1 MIRPADPE
9 ILNLDRLTAP
19 IVGENPCGEWLR
31 YEGTYDRI
39 REARRED
46 DPGLPQGVWQT
57 DLKRADWG
65 AVEFLCSTALAERSK
80 DLQLAAWLLE
90 AWIQLDGFEGAAR
103 GLELIGRLCAEFWDG
118 VYPNISEEL
127 EARLAP
133 IRWINERLSRR
144 LRLLRVTQ
152 PEISGI
158 AAYSLA
164 DWEQA
169 MRNSD
174 KAANGSN
181 GSAVTMAKFEQSAH
195 LTPIEWLERVARDA
209 GSTVAQVKT
218 VDELIDAK
226 AGNRSPGLIR
236 FRSDAESAAQLLANF
251 AEDARA
257 RLPNPEPE
265 IVSAAHP
272 VEAASK
278 GESIALVP
286 APLAEPA
293 TAVET
298 MPPQDIRIRT
308 REQAYQLLHEIANF
322 LVEND
327 PHSPTPYLIRR
338 AASWGDMPF
347 DALISELVRDRNGLS
362 DLAQMLDLG
371 AQVGQRR

>member
-19 IVGENPCGEWLR
+19 IAGENPCGEWLR

-57 DLKRADWG
+57 ELKRADWG
-65 AVEFLCSTALAERSK
+65 AVEFLCSTALAERTK

-103 GLELIGRLCAEFWDG
+103 GLELVGRLCAEFWDG
-118 VYPNISEEL
+118 MYPNLSEEL
-127 EARLAP
+127 DARLAP

-152 PEISGI
+152 PEMSGI

-181 GSAVTMAKFEQSAH
+181 GAAVTMAKFEQSAH
-195 LTPIEWLERVARDA
+195 LTPLDWLERVARDA
-209 GSTVAQVKT
+209 GNTVAQVKR
-218 VDELIDAK
+218 VDELIDAR

-236 FRSDAESAAQLLANF
+236 FRSDAEAAAQLLANF

-257 RLPNPEPE
+257 RLPKPEPE
-265 IVSAAHP
+265 PLPAAVP
-272 VEAASK
+272 AKIAISTPEPA
-278 GESIALVP
+278 ALVSTP
-286 APLAEPA
+286 AVAAPLGF
-293 TAVET
+293 ET
-298 MPPQDIRIRT
+298 MPPADFRIQT
-308 REQAYQLLHEIANF
+308 REQAYQLLHEIADF
-322 LVEND
+322 LIEND

-347 DALISELVRDRNGLS
+347 DALLSELVRDRSGLS
-362 DLAQMLDLG
+362 EIGQLLDLG
-371 AQVGQRR
+371 ARTR

>member
-19 IVGENPCGEWLR
+19 IAGENPCGEWLR

-57 DLKRADWG
+57 ELKRADWG
-65 AVEFLCSTALAERSK
+65 AVEFLCSTALAERTK

-103 GLELIGRLCAEFWDG
+103 GLELVGRLCAEFWDG
-118 VYPNISEEL
+118 MYPNLSEEL
-127 EARLAP
+127 DARLAP

-152 PEISGI
+152 PEMSGI

-181 GSAVTMAKFEQSAH
+181 GAAVTMAKFEQSAH
-195 LTPIEWLERVARDA
+195 LTPLDWLERVARDA
-209 GSTVAQVKT
+209 GNTVAQVKR
-218 VDELIDAK
+218 VDELIDAR

-236 FRSDAESAAQLLANF
+236 FRSDAEAAAQLLANF

-257 RLPNPEPE
+257 RLPKPEPE
-265 IVSAAHP
+265 PLPAAVP
-272 VEAASK
+272 AKIAISTPEPA
-278 GESIALVP
+278 ALVSTP
-286 APLAEPA
+286 AVAAPLGF
-293 TAVET
+293 ET
-298 MPPQDIRIRT
+298 MPPADFRIQT
-308 REQAYQLLHEIANF
+308 REQAYQLLHEIADF
-322 LVEND
+322 LIEND

-338 AASWGDMPF
+338 AASWGDLPF
-347 DALISELVRDRNGLS
+347 DALLSELVRDRSGLS
-362 DLAQMLDLG
+362 EIGQLLDLG
-371 AQVGQRR
+371 ARTR

>member
-19 IVGENPCGEWLR
+19 IAGENPCGEWLR

-57 DLKRADWG
+57 ELKRADWG
-65 AVEFLCSTALAERSK
+65 AVEFLCSTALAERTK

-103 GLELIGRLCAEFWDG
+103 GLELVGRLCAEFWDG
-118 VYPNISEEL
+118 MYPNLSEEL
-127 EARLAP
+127 DARLAP

-152 PEISGI
+152 PEMSGI

-181 GSAVTMAKFEQSAH
+181 GAAVTMAKFEQSAH
-195 LTPIEWLERVARDA
+195 LTPLDWLERVARDA
-209 GSTVAQVKT
+209 GNTVAQVKR
-218 VDELIDAK
+218 VDELIDAR

-236 FRSDAESAAQLLANF
+236 FRSDAEAAAQLLANF

-257 RLPNPEPE
+257 RLPKPEPE
-265 IVSAAHP
+265 PLPAAIP
-272 VEAASK
+272 AK
-278 GESIALVP
+278 IALSTPEPAALVSTP
-286 APLAEPA
+286 AVAAPLGF
-293 TAVET
+293 ET
-298 MPPQDIRIRT
+298 MPPADFRIQT
-308 REQAYQLLHEIANF
+308 REQAYQLLHEIADF
-322 LVEND
+322 LIEND
-327 PHSPTPYLIRR
+327 PHSPTPYLVRR
-338 AASWGDMPF
+338 AANWGDMPF
-347 DALISELVRDRNGLS
+347 DALLSELVRDRSGLS
-362 DLAQMLDLG
+362 EIGQLLDLG
-371 AQVGQRR
+371 ARTR

>member
-9 ILNLDRLTAP
+9 TLNLDRLIAP
-19 IVGENPCGEWLR
+19 IAGEHPCGEWLR

-90 AWIQLDGFEGAAR
+90 AWIQLDAFEGASR
-103 GLELIGRLCAEFWDG
+103 GIELIGRLCAAFWEG
-118 VYPNISEEL
+118 MYPALSEEM

-144 LRLLRVTQ
+144 LRLLRITQ
-152 PEISGI
+152 PEMSGV
-158 AAYSLA
+158 ASYSLA

-169 MRNSD
+169 MRNSE
-174 KAANGSN
+174 KTANGSN
-181 GSAVTMAKFEQSAH
+181 GDAVTIKKIEQSAQV
-195 LTPIEWLERVARDA
+195 TPLDWLERAARDA
-209 GSTVAQVKT
+209 SETVTQVKAL
-218 VDELIDAK
+218 DNLIDTK

-236 FRSDAESAAQLLANF
+236 FRKDAESAAQLLAKF
-251 AEDARA
+251 AEEARA
-257 RLPNPEPE
+257 RLPRPETVPVSIPPE
-265 IVSAAHP
+265 VTISAPQQAVVVQAQP
-272 VEAASK
+272 TQIET
-278 GESIALVP
+278 ALETAPP
-286 APLAEPA
+286 A
-293 TAVET
+293 
-298 MPPQDIRIRT
+298 DFRIQT
-308 REQAYQLLHEIANF
+308 REQAYQLLHEIADF
-322 LVEND
+322 LMEND

-347 DALISELVRDRNGLS
+347 DALISELVRDRSGLS
-362 DLAQMLDLG
+362 DLAQLLDLG
-371 AQVGQRR
+371 APAGQRR

>member
-9 ILNLDRLTAP
+9 VLNLDRLTSP
-19 IVGENPCGEWLR
+19 ITGDNPCGNWLR

-57 DLKRADWG
+57 ELKRADWG

-103 GLELIGRLCAEFWDG
+103 GLELIGRLCAAFWDG
-118 VYPNISEEL
+118 MYPTLSQEL
-127 EARLAP
+127 DARLAP

-152 PEISGI
+152 PEMSGI
-158 AAYSLA
+158 ASYSLA
-164 DWEQA
+164 DWDQA
-169 MRNSD
+169 MRNSE
-174 KAANGSN
+174 KTANG
-181 GSAVTMAKFEQSAH
+181 AALTMAKFEQSAH
-195 LTPIEWLERVARDA
+195 LTPLAWLERTGRAA
-209 GSTVAQVKT
+209 GDTLAQVKS

-226 AGNRSPGLIR
+226 AGNQSPGLIR

-251 AEDARA
+251 AEAARA
-257 RLPNPEPE
+257 RLPKPQPEAPPTPDPTE
-265 IVSAAHP
+265 VVFSGRESA
-272 VEAASK
+272 
-278 GESIALVP
+278 ALVP
-286 APLAEPA
+286 ASSAEPA
-293 TAVET
+293 VTVEAI
-298 MPPQDIRIRT
+298 PPQDFRIQT
-308 REQAYQLLHEIANF
+308 REQAYQLLHEIADF
-322 LVEND
+322 LIEND

-347 DALISELVRDRNGLS
+347 DALLAELVRDHNGLS
-362 DLAQMLDLG
+362 DLAQLLDLG
-371 AQVGQRR
+371 APTGQRR